1 MNIKI
6 GKFEAN
12 VPTALALFGLLVVD
26 NVYANHC
33 KKKAVARML
42 KMEGKSDK

>member
-1 MNIKI
+1 MNIKL

-33 KKKAVARML
+33 KKKAVAQML
-42 KMEGKSDK
+42 KTEGKSDK